1 MKIREKTNVKSL
13 RKVED
18 FSIKKLL
25 SKLFTLT
32 LHSQQRHSYLCNLK

>member
-1 MKIREKTNVKSL
+1 MKIREKMNVKSL
-13 RKVED
+13 RNGED

-32 LHSQQRHSYLCNLK
+32 LHTQTAAQAICVT